1 MIITFW
7 GRAHCALAT
16 HTVNVL
22 LIRVRKLFTAIGDT
36 VDRGTLKSTSLSGDV
51 VEKEVEFKPSPAL
64 NVLVYPFLAEFAGA
78 LLRMRANIGHL

>member
-16 HTVNVL
+16 HTINVL

-36 VDRGTLKSTSLSGDV
+36 IDRETLKSTSLSGDV
-51 VEKEVEFKPSPAL
+51 VEKEVDCKPSPAL
-64 NVLVYPFLAEFAGA
+64 YVLVYTFLAELAGA